1 MFFRVT
7 PTWDTEPNSGF
18 EQHKDRLPFP
28 PRPPGG
34 EGWGEG
40 VNPTDTPQNL
50 EPPPSRIS
58 INKHHAVSAFKL
70 HEPLR
75 HTAYNTLRRYLRV
88 RQNPPAYAA
97 MGRDISF
104 ACHCKSVIGFGSPLR
119 YRRMAPP
126 YAVFLRLR
134 FIWWTCVGL
143 IHERRVSVSTGLPTR
158 AWPPPSFG
166 SESDG
171 SG

>member
-1 MFFRVT
+1 
-7 PTWDTEPNSGF
+7 
-18 EQHKDRLPFP
+18 
-28 PRPPGG
+28 
-34 EGWGEG
+34 
-40 VNPTDTPQNL
+40 VN
-50 EPPPSRIS
+50 
-58 INKHHAVSAFKL
+58 AFKL

-126 YAVFLRLR
+126 YAVSFCGCVLYGGHAWGSFMSAGFPYRPVYQPAHGRHLRL
-134 FIWWTCVGL
+134 VAK
-143 IHERRVSVSTGLPTR
+143 VMAPV
-158 AWPPPSFG
+158 
-166 SESDG
+166 
-171 SG
+171 